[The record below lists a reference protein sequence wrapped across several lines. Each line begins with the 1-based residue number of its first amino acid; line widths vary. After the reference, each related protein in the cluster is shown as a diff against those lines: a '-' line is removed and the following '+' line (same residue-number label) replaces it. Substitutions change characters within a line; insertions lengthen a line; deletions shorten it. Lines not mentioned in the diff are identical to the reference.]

1 MTCHHLAGIINFT
14 RFPVFYVDL
23 GASAMRHLILITF
36 LALVAHQQLVCS
48 AATAVAEHKSV
59 ERTIDLTSQLV
70 KINYKITLS
79 STKDVSSYDFLVPAE
94 LTDKLSFIGAKDAAK
109 KKIKI
114 GEAKKLDSGAS
125 SYTLQCS
132 GECPS
137 VLYIKTVFT
146 KAQMPHPT
154 HITQQEKQLVRFF
167 GQLYF
172 YTPYKTVSQ
181 KTTVLLSS
189 RNVESYTQV
198 KPVSHSDTTITYG
211 PYENIAAL
219 TDEEL
224 MVHYENQ
231 TPFLT
236 IAKMERTIEISHWGN
251 IAVEETIDLVHS
263 GAILK
268 GSFSRYDF
276 QRDTRSG
283 AASVKSYKTLLPAS
297 ATGVYY
303 R

>member
-1 MTCHHLAGIINFT
+1 
-14 RFPVFYVDL
+14 
-23 GASAMRHLILITF
+23 MRHLILITF
-36 LALVAHQQLVCS
+36 LALLAKQQFVNS
-48 AATAVAEHKSV
+48 AAATVEHKNV

-70 KINYKITLS
+70 KIGYKITLS
-79 STKDVSSYDFLVPAE
+79 SAQDVSSYEFQVPAPLAE
-94 LTDKLSFIGAKDAAK
+94 KLSFIGAKDSLK
-109 KKIKI
+109 KKIKV

-125 SYTLQCS
+125 SYTLQFAGGS
-132 GECPS
+132 PS
-137 VLYIKTVFT
+137 VIYIETVFT
-146 KAQMPHPT
+146 KAQIPHPT

-172 YTPYKTVSQ
+172 YTPYKTLSQ

-211 PYENIAAL
+211 PYENIAPL
-219 TDEEL
+219 SNEEL

-231 TPFLT
+231 TPFLVVS
-236 IAKMERTIEISHWGN
+236 KMERLIEISHWGN

-263 GAILK
+263 GAVLK

-283 AASVKSYKTLLPAS
+283 AASVKSYKTILPAS

>member
-1 MTCHHLAGIINFT
+1 MRYVVLTTLLALLAHQHSVNSA
-14 RFPVFYVDL
+14 
-23 GASAMRHLILITF
+23 GAS
-36 LALVAHQQLVCS
+36 VV
-48 AATAVAEHKSV
+48 EHKNV
-59 ERTIDLTSQLV
+59 ERTIDLASQLV

-79 STKDVSSYDFLVPAE
+79 PASQDVSSYEFQVPAP
-94 LTDKLSFIGAKDAAK
+94 LANKLAFISARDALK
-109 KKIKI
+109 KKLKVS
-114 GEAKKLDSGAS
+114 EAKKLDTGAS
-125 SYTLQCS
+125 SYTLQLS
-132 GECPS
+132 GGSSS
-137 VLYIKTVFT
+137 VLYIETVFT
-146 KAQMPHPT
+146 KAQIPHPT

-172 YTPYKTVSQ
+172 YTPYKTLSQ

-198 KPVSHSDTTITYG
+198 KPVSHVDTTITYG
-211 PYENIAAL
+211 PYENIAPL

-231 TPFLT
+231 TPFLVVS
-236 IAKMERTIEISHWGN
+236 KMERTIEISHWGN

-283 AASVKSYKTLLPAS
+283 AASVKSYKTVLPAS

>member
-1 MTCHHLAGIINFT
+1 M
-14 RFPVFYVDL
+14 
-23 GASAMRHLILITF
+23 MRHIILIAF
-36 LALVAHQQLVCS
+36 LAVLAHRCS
-48 AATAVAEHKSV
+48 DAGAVVEHKNV

-70 KINYKITLS
+70 KINYKITLAS
-79 STKDVSSYDFLVPAE
+79 SDVSSYDFLVPAS
-94 LTDKLSFIGAKDAAK
+94 LASKLAFISAKDSLK
-109 KKIKI
+109 KKIKV
-114 GEAKKLDSGAS
+114 GEAKRLDSGAS
-125 SYTLQCS
+125 SYTLQFPAGS
-132 GECPS
+132 SPS
-137 VLYIKTVFT
+137 VLYIETVFT
-146 KAQMPHPT
+146 KAQVPHPT
-154 HITQQEKQLVRFF
+154 HITQQEKQLVRFY

-172 YTPYKTVSQ
+172 YTPYKTATQ

-211 PYENIAAL
+211 PYENAAPL
-219 TDEEL
+219 SEDEL

-231 TPFLT
+231 TPFLVVS
-236 IAKMERTIEISHWGN
+236 KMERTIEISHWGN

-283 AASVKSYKTLLPAS
+283 AASVKSYKTVLPAS

>member
-1 MTCHHLAGIINFT
+1 MLH
-14 RFPVFYVDL
+14 FPPDYVAT
-23 GASAMRHLILITF
+23 GACTMRLLILVTF
-36 LALVAHQQLVCS
+36 LAILAKELP
-48 AATAVAEHKSV
+48 AATVVEHKNV

-70 KINYKITLS
+70 KINYKITLGS
-79 STKDVSSYDFLVPAE
+79 AQDVSSYEFLVPAAMA
-94 LTDKLSFIGAKDAAK
+94 DKLAFISAKDALK

-114 GEAKKLDSGAS
+114 SEPKKLDTGAS
-125 SYTLQCS
+125 SYTLQFAGGS
-132 GECPS
+132 PS
-137 VLYIKTVFT
+137 VLYIETVFT
-146 KAQMPHPT
+146 KVQIPHPT
-154 HITQQEKQLVRFF
+154 HIAQADKQLVRFF

-211 PYENIAAL
+211 PYENIAPLA
-219 TDEEL
+219 DEEL

-231 TPFLT
+231 TPFLVVS
-236 IAKMERTIEISHWGN
+236 KMSRTIEISHWGN

-276 QRDTRSG
+276 QRDSRSG
-283 AASVKSYKTLLPAS
+283 AASVKSYKTVLPAS

>member
-1 MTCHHLAGIINFT
+1 
-14 RFPVFYVDL
+14 
-23 GASAMRHLILITF
+23 MRHLLLITF
-36 LALVAHQQLVCS
+36 LAVLAHQQTLSVS
-48 AATAVAEHKSV
+48 GAGVIEHRSV

-70 KINYKITLS
+70 KVNYKLTLS
-79 STKDVSSYDFLVPAE
+79 GDASSYEFLVPASMSS
-94 LTDKLSFIGAKDAAK
+94 KLSYIAAKDSLK
-109 KKIKI
+109 KKIKV
-114 GEAKKLDSGAS
+114 GEPKRIEATGAL
-125 SYTLQCS
+125 SYTLTFAGGS
-132 GECPS
+132 PS
-137 VLYIKTVFT
+137 VIYIETVFT
-146 KAQMPHPT
+146 KALTAHPT
-154 HITQQEKQLVRFF
+154 HITQAEKQLVRFF

-172 YTPYKTVSQ
+172 YTPYKTVTQ

-198 KPVSHSDTTITYG
+198 RPVSHSDTTITYG
-211 PYENIAAL
+211 PYENIVPL
-219 TDEEL
+219 RDDEEL

-236 IAKMERTIEISHWGN
+236 VAKMLRTIEISHWGN

-283 AASVKSYKTLLPAS
+283 GASVKSYKTMLPAS

>member
-1 MTCHHLAGIINFT
+1 MKFAGISISVPL
-14 RFPVFYVDL
+14 PVFYIAI
-23 GASAMRHLILITF
+23 GAFKMRHVLLITF
-36 LALVAHQQLVCS
+36 LAVLAGQQLVNS
-48 AATAVAEHKSV
+48 AQATVEHKSV

-79 STKDVSSYDFLVPAE
+79 GDATSYEFLVPSSMAN
-94 LTDKLSFIGAKDAAK
+94 KLSYISAKDSLK
-109 KKIKI
+109 KKIRV
-114 GEAKKLDSGAS
+114 GEPKRIESTGAN
-125 SYTLQCS
+125 SYTLQLTAGS
-132 GECPS
+132 SPS
-137 VLYIKTVFT
+137 IIYIETVFT
-146 KAQMPHPT
+146 KALTPHPT
-154 HITQQEKQLVRFF
+154 HITQAEKQLVRFF

-172 YTPYKTVSQ
+172 YTPYKTTTQ

-219 TDEEL
+219 RDDEEL

-236 IAKMERTIEISHWGN
+236 VAKMLRTIEISHWGN

-283 AASVKSYKTLLPAS
+283 AASVKSYKTILPAS